1 MSGWGRVTGKPP
13 ASAVRH
19 DREAAQERAAEA
31 ARILG
36 GGSALA
42 EALLRDWQCE
52 AERVVARSWSAIE
65 AVAAKPMDATELSA
79 AEVDAIA

>member
-42 EALLRDWQCE
+42 EALIRD
-52 AERVVARSWSAIE
+52 
-65 AVAAKPMDATELSA
+65 
-79 AEVDAIA
+79 